1 MSVFKI
7 LIRFIAQG
15 CSFIHFFKR
24 PVHKMKQND
33 PQIDPMGLTEP
44 DTGLE

>member
-7 LIRFIAQG
+7 INQVYSTG
-15 CSFIHFFKR
+15 MFIHSFFKR

-33 PQIDPMGLTEP
+33 PQIDPMGLT

>member
-1 MSVFKI
+1 MSIFKI
-7 LIRFIAQG
+7 INQVYSTGMLIHS
-15 CSFIHFFKR
+15 SFKY

-33 PQIDPMGLTEP
+33 PQIDLMGLTEP